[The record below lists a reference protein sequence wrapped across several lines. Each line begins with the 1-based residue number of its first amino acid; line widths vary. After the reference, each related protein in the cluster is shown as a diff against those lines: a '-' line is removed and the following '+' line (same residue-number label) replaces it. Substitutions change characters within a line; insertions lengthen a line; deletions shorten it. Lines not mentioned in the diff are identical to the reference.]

1 MYLKG
6 KKTVNAK
13 QTALVQQS
21 FQKILPIADTA
32 AILFYDRLFA
42 LDPSIRCLFKGNMQF
57 QGRMLM
63 QTIGLAVKG
72 LHQPETILSTVQE
85 LGKRHKA
92 YGVKEEHFD
101 TVGAALLWT
110 LEQGLE
116 EEFTPEIRES
126 WAAAYSL
133 LANVMKEA
141 AAQDD

>member
-1 MYLKG
+1 M
-6 KKTVNAK
+6 NAK

-21 FQKILPIADTA
+21 FQKILPITDTA
-32 AILFYDRLFA
+32 ATLFYDRLFT
-42 LDPSIRCLFKGNMQF
+42 LDPSVRSLFKGDMQL
-57 QGRMLM
+57 QERILM
-63 QTIGLAVKG
+63 QTISFAVKG
-72 LHQPETILSTVQE
+72 LHQPETILPTVQE

-110 LEQGLE
+110 LEQGLA
-116 EEFTPEIRES
+116 EEFTPEVREA

-141 AAQDD
+141 AA